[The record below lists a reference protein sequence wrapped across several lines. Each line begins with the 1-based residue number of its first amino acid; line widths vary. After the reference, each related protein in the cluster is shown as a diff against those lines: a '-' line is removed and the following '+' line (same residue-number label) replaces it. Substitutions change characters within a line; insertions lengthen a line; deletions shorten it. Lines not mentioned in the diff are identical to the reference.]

1 VTAFLD
7 LGTMPLAGNFLT
19 GSEVGHE
26 RRYPLRIFYCRDCS
40 LVQVL
45 DVVSPKVL
53 FSDYRYLSSV
63 TATLREHFE
72 RYAADLAQS
81 LAKTE
86 DPFVIEIGCNDG
98 VLLKPLQ
105 DQGVRVLGVEPA
117 MNVAKVA
124 RERGIDVVTGFFDE
138 SLAERIAESDGP
150 ASILTASNVFAH
162 IDALD
167 GVVRGVAKLLRP
179 DGVFIVE
186 VHYLRELLRQMQYD
200 FFYHEHLCYYS
211 LTALVPFLAR
221 YGLRVVDAKTIPI
234 HAGSIRIFARPW
246 TSSHPP
252 SRRLTGM
259 LARERRE
266 GLASAST
273 YVRFGKKVASH
284 GARLRGTLVRLQS
297 RGKTLA
303 GYGAPGRGNTL
314 LCHSRIGRDLL
325 PYIVDAS
332 PSRHGRFTPG
342 THIPILPPDE
352 FRKNPPDY
360 ALMLAWSYYH
370 EIVSK
375 ERSFVRGGGRF
386 IVPLPELRVVP

>member
-1 VTAFLD
+1 MDPLLRKRSAVAGDGAVLAVRD
-7 LGTMPLAGNFLT
+7 LIARYG
-19 GSEVGHE
+19 E
-26 RRYPLRIFYCRDCS
+26 R
-40 LVQVL
+40 QVL
-45 DVVSPKVL
+45 RGV
-53 FSDYRYLSSV
+53 
-63 TATLREHFE
+63 
-72 RYAADLAQS
+72 S
-81 LAKTE
+81 LA
-86 DPFVIEIGCNDG
+86 
-98 VLLKPLQ
+98 
-105 DQGVRVLGVEPA
+105 VEPA
-117 MNVAKVA
+117 EIRVILGPSGCGKSTLLKHLVGLL
-124 RERGIDVVTGFFDE
+124 EPE
-138 SLAERIAESDGP
+138 S
-150 ASILTASNVFAH
+150 
-162 IDALD
+162 
-167 GVVRGVAKLLRP
+167 
-179 DGVFIVE
+179 
-186 VHYLRELLRQMQYD
+186 
-200 FFYHEHLCYYS
+200 
-211 LTALVPFLAR
+211 
-221 YGLRVVDAKTIPI
+221 
-234 HAGSIRIFARPW
+234 GSIRIFARPW

-252 SRRLTGM
+252 SRRLAGM

-332 PSRHGRFTPG
+332 PSRYGRFTPG

-360 ALMLAWSYYH
+360 ALMLAWSYYR